1 MSAPAFQVS
10 QPPAAPLPPD
20 PPIPPEPLTPPEVPA
35 PLFGALQRGDRTDV
49 NILFPQGVPD
59 ELVLMVIAVCLMIVI
74 VAVGV
79 PIVRLIT
86 NRLMRHPEARLPGD
100 AAQRLERIETAV
112 ETMAV
117 EVERIS
123 EAQRYSAQ
131 LLTETT
137 RSLQALRLP
146 RDSGSGP

>member
-1 MSAPAFQVS
+1 MSATVFRSGPQT
-10 QPPAAPLPPD
+10 PPLTPD
-20 PPIPPEPLTPPEVPA
+20 APIPPEPPMPPGVSTPP
-35 PLFGALQRGDRTDV
+35 FGALQGGDRTDV

-59 ELVLMVIAVCLMIVI
+59 ELVMMVIAVCLMIVI

-86 NRLMRHPEARLPGD
+86 NRLMRHPEAVMPGD
-100 AAQRLERIETAV
+100 ATQRLERIEAAV

-137 RSLQALRLP
+137 RSLQALRPP
-146 RDSGSGP
+146 RDIGSGQ